1 MKKTAIS
8 IVVVLCVGA
17 AVFATH
23 KMLYYFNLGDYANA
37 AIDAF
42 LVVGSIWAL
51 RKTLQI
57 K

>member
-8 IVVVLCVGA
+8 VVIILCVSA
-17 AVFATH
+17 AVFAAH

-42 LVVGSIWAL
+42 ILVGSIWAL